1 MSTGGFL
8 KRSVANK
15 KARELLERL
24 GHSEISVT
32 RTVGTLSPAGQQIV
46 SMARALSHD
55 TKLLILAQ
63 PSAVLDQEEVRNL
76 FRVVKN
82 LTTQGVAVIYISH
95 RLEEIRQ
102 IGDRIT
108 VLKDGRTVA
117 TGLDARETPTKEL
130 IQLMTGRSIE
140 YVFPPRPTTPR
151 DRGDVVLDVSDLAVA
166 GVFSVGNMTV
176 HAGEIVGL
184 AGLMGSGRT
193 EVARAIFGADPFAN
207 NGDAALGFWFFK
219 EDVGVD
225 NGGFSGNHTDDDL
238 LVQVDFVNGGS
249 SSEIQIF
256 RWKGA
261 GTGSH
266 GTLDELQFEAA
277 NGAIVCTDD
286 DSACAITNDSSEPS
300 PWNYAPKSGV
310 AGTFPQES
318 FYEGAIDVTA
328 LIGEVCF
335 SSFMA
340 ETRTSHSETAELA
353 DFALG
358 DFNLCSIA
366 VAKSCTSGPV
376 IDEGGTFLTSTM
388 TVTVT
393 NDGFGPVYDPAFEED
408 IAIPGNGVLACR
420 LVSPTVDN
428 DLDQDELKQV
438 LAGELGAGDSATAV
452 VECDHSTS
460 KVFNNVTARAA
471 ASPGGTRDITASYQM
486 DEADTC
492 ELLITPMIDV
502 EKECKTVK
510 IVQVGDTL
518 QPQVCNTITLT
529 NTSNEKL
536 VNVSLVDNPSNADP
550 TTLISGGDLGPRE
563 SITPIEHCYTPTA
576 TDSGTEE
583 PEEATFSNEVLASG
597 DGAISGSEATDGD
610 NVQCKLCPPPQ
621 SEQLH

>member
-1 MSTGGFL
+1 MATRQRNRPWPAWMTVASSLAITVAITGLALLAPPPAQAVHDDSAPILNSPF
-8 KRSVANK
+8 
-15 KARELLERL
+15 ELDGDAIQDSALHDWDTVL
-24 GHSEISVT
+24 APISGGVPN
-32 RTVGTLSPAGQQIV
+32 PAGGGAVFINDGPNAPGGKET
-46 SMARALSHD
+46 SAWESSNKDIDTIDTWARKTAKVTPD
-55 TKLLILAQ
+55 
-63 PSAVLDQEEVRNL
+63 
-76 FRVVKN
+76 KN
-82 LTTQGVAVIYISH
+82 N
-95 RLEEIRQ
+95 
-102 IGDRIT
+102 IT
-108 VLKDGRTVA
+108 NAYAKA
-117 TGLDARETPTKEL
+117 
-130 IQLMTGRSIE
+130 
-140 YVFPPRPTTPR
+140 
-151 DRGDVVLDVSDLAVA
+151 
-166 GVFSVGNMTV
+166 FSVDHDDDPGTPK
-176 HAGEIVGL
+176 HLFIY
-184 AGLMGSGRT
+184 
-193 EVARAIFGADPFAN
+193 FGADRFAN

-277 NGAIVCTDD
+277 NGTIVCTDD
-286 DSACAITNDSSEPS
+286 DSACAITNDSNEPS

-366 VAKSCTSGPV
+366 VAKACTSGPV
-376 IDEGGTFLTSTM
+376 IEENGTFLTSTL

-393 NDGFGPVYDPAFEED
+393 NDGFGPVYNTAFEED
-408 IAIPGNGVLACR
+408 IAIPGNGVLGCR
-420 LVSPTVDN
+420 LVSPVVDN
-428 DLDQDELKQV
+428 DLDQDELKEI
-438 LAGELGAGDSATAV
+438 LAGELGSGASATAV
-452 VECDHSTS
+452 VECDHNTS

-471 ASPGGTRDITASYQM
+471 ASPGGTRDITANYQM
-486 DEADTC
+486 VEADTC

-502 EKECKTVK
+502 DKECKTVK
-510 IVQVGDTL
+510 LVQVDGTL
-518 QPQVCNTITLT
+518 QPRVCNTITLT
-529 NTSNEKL
+529 NTSTEKL
-536 VNVSLVDNPSNADP
+536 VNVSLVDSPNNADA
-550 TTLISGGDLGPRE
+550 TTLISDGELDPGE

-576 TDSGTEE
+576 TDSGTDE
-583 PEEATFSNEVLASG
+583 PEEITFGNEVMASG
-597 DGAISGSEATDGD
+597 DGVISQSEASDED

-621 SEQLH
+621 EALH